1 MKKALLVVVR
11 ALPYH
16 AKRTKAMFTKFFFKR
31 LNPGKQLQ
39 MLHKKGILVGN
50 RMRDSTKISIYMLSD
65 FFVEVV
71 FPKNSTIEM
80 PEQIRIFST
89 LDSLNFYLEEDARL
103 NLK

>member
-1 MKKALLVVVR
+1 LALFPLAW

-16 AKRTKAMFTKFFFKR
+16 GKRTKAMFTKFFFQR

-50 RMRDSTKISIYMLSD
+50 RMRNSTKVSIYMLSD
-65 FFVEVV
+65 FFVEVA
-71 FPKNSTIEM
+71 FPKNNNLEM
-80 PEQIRIFST
+80 PEQIRIFPS
-89 LDSLNFYLEEDARL
+89 LESLNYYLEEDARL